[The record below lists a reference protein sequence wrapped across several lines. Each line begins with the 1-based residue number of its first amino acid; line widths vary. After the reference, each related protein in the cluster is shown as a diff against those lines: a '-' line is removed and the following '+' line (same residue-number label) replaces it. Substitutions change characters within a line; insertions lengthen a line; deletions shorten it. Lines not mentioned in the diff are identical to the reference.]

1 MATLGESAEAHEP
14 HTKVQNIADL
24 DFVQLDAPVTNVT
37 GTNKEGE
44 DFEYSVIEVDGQKFR
59 VPSSVLE
66 QIKTLKAAKPELS
79 KVKVVKSGTG
89 MSTVYQTIPLE

>member
-1 MATLGESAEAHEP
+1 MATLGETAEAHEP

-24 DFVQLDAPVTNVT
+24 EFVQLDAPVTKVS
-37 GTNKEGE
+37 GTNKDGDE
-44 DFEYSVIEVDGQKFR
+44 FEYSVIEVDGQKFR

-66 QIKTLKAAKPELS
+66 QIKTLKTAKPELN